1 MRVLMMTT
9 PVPTHFTSL
18 VPLAWGLRA
27 AGHEVIVA
35 AQPDV
40 VPTARSAGLVAAS
53 VGEKFDIIA
62 YLRSKLPD
70 DKRPL
75 EAWPRPAADQMGFFG
90 RVWMNHARRML
101 PDYLDLARDLRPDLI
116 IAEQLEYASL
126 LLGGILGRPV
136 IHHRWGVDG
145 ISDLALRDA
154 RLELADLAAES
165 GLPALPSPVHKLDPC
180 PPSLQTP
187 TAAAGTPIRYVPF
200 NGTAVLPDWVRRGRL
215 RDAGRRVVISLGS
228 LTFFLNGAAFVR
240 RLLWALDEIPA
251 IEMIITVDPA
261 FRDALHPLPSRVQ
274 VVDPTPLHLF
284 LDTCDAVV
292 HHGGAGTSM
301 TATAAGLPQLVL
313 PQIADAFDAGQ
324 RLQDVGAGLVL
335 DQVATQDDP
344 GTLRDAVEALLSKP
358 AYREAA
364 LELRREMAGM
374 PDPQQVAAELMRADV
389 GATVRG

>member
-35 AQPDV
+35 GQPDV

-53 VGEKFDIIA
+53 VGERFDIIA
-62 YLRSKLPD
+62 YLRAKLPD
-70 DKRPL
+70 GKRPL
-75 EAWPRPAADQMGFFG
+75 EAWPRPPAEQMGFFG
-90 RVWMNHARRML
+90 RVWMNHARTML
-101 PDYLDLARDLRPDLI
+101 PAYLGLARDLRPDLI
-116 IAEQLEYASL
+116 IAEQLEFTSL
-126 LLGGILGRPV
+126 LVGGILDRPV
-136 IHHRWGVDG
+136 VHHRWGVDG

-154 RLELADLAAES
+154 RVELADLAAES

-180 PPSLQTP
+180 PPSLQMRA
-187 TAAAGTPIRYVPF
+187 AAAGTPIRYVPF
-200 NGTAVLPDWVRRGRL
+200 NGTAVLPDWVRRGR
-215 RDAGRRVVISLGS
+215 RREAGRRVVVSLGN
-228 LTFFLNGAAFVR
+228 LTLSLNGAAFVR
-240 RLLWALDEIPA
+240 LLLWALDELPA
-251 IEMIITVDPA
+251 LEVIITVDPV
-261 FRDALHPLPSRVQ
+261 FRDVLHPLPPRVQ

-292 HHGGAGTSM
+292 HHGGAGTTM

-335 DQVATQDDP
+335 DQVSTQDDP
-344 GTLRDAVEALLSKP
+344 STLRDTVETLLSNP
-358 AYREAA
+358 TYREAA
-364 LELRREMAGM
+364 RELGREMAGM
-374 PDPQQVAAELMRADV
+374 PDPRRVTAELTSAGLETAV
-389 GATVRG
+389 GR